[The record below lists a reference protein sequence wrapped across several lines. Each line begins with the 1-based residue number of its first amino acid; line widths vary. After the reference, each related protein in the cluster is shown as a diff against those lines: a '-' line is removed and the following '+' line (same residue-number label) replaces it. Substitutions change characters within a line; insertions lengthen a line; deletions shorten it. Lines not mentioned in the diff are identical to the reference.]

1 MALVNILITSHAN
14 TDRGFAR
21 VRTAMRNLRQ
31 SMNDNFATGG
41 HNAGHSFSSR
51 FRAAL
56 TQGIR
61 TLGETGSGLVQ
72 GLGDA
77 FRNAMSNPYVLAGVI
92 ALVVAAGVAIGA
104 ALAGAITLGFGAAFV
119 GLGVFLLKDN
129 DKVKKAWGDTLGD
142 LKKRFTE
149 AAQPLVPVLTH
160 AAKIVD
166 NLGKKFAP
174 AFGKAMEEAAPHLQN
189 FLDRLFKGIEKF
201 GKIAFKPMMDAF
213 NALLDN
219 IDFQGFFAALGL
231 SFKILGK
238 VVKDNAK
245 EISMLFN
252 GIVMVIPAVIITIA
266 ALAAAWGYVV
276 RAVKTVI
283 RWVKDLIKWISGLK
297 GKSIEFKQRGL
308 QTIRDWIKTVKGWRD
323 RLTGK
328 AIAFYQ
334 KGLQTI
340 KNWIATVKGWRD
352 RLVGKSISFA
362 QRGIGAIISAIR
374 TLKGWI
380 NGLRGKVIHIGAS
393 ISGLA
398 RKFIP
403 GFAHGGIIGH
413 AAEGG
418 PRSNT
423 TLVGENGPEF
433 VDLAPGSR
441 VRSNPDSRRL
451 ASGGGGGSQ
460 MMQITLQIGD
470 KKLGD
475 LLIDP
480 IRKSVR
486 TRGGNVQ
493 AVLGG

>member
-1 MALVNILITSHAN
+1 MATVNILITSHAN

-41 HNAGHSFSSR
+41 HNAGHSFSTR
-51 FRAAL
+51 LRAAL
-56 TQGIR
+56 TQGFR
-61 TLGETGSGLVQ
+61 SMRETGSGLIQ
-72 GLGDA
+72 GIGDA
-77 FRNAMSNPYVLAGVI
+77 LRAGGSNPYIMAGI
-92 ALVVAAGVAIGA
+92 AALVATVAPAIGA

-129 DKVKKAWGDTLGD
+129 DKVKSAWGKTLKG
-142 LKKRFTE
+142 LKKDFTD
-149 AAQPLVPVLTH
+149 AAKPLVPVLTH
-160 AAKIVD
+160 AADLTKKI
-166 NLGKKFAP
+166 GEKFAP
-174 AFGKAMEEAAPHLQN
+174 AFQKGMEKVAPHLTK
-189 FLDRLFKGIEKF
+189 FLDKF
-201 GKIAFKPMMDAF
+201 ATGFSTFLDKSFGPMMDAF
-213 NALLDN
+213 GGLLDN
-219 IDFQGFFAALGL
+219 IDIKGFFENLGGAFQLLAQVVDDNKESIGALFNFLLYMIPIAIGVIAGL
-231 SFKILGK
+231 AYVWGQIYGKIK
-238 VVKDNAK
+238 TAIHYAK
-245 EISMLFN
+245 EFWGWLKQMKDK
-252 GIVMVIPAVIITIA
+252 TIHFA
-266 ALAAAWGYVV
+266 QV
-276 RAVKTVI
+276 
-283 RWVKDLIKWISGLK
+283 
-297 GKSIEFKQRGL
+297 GL
-308 QTIRDWIKTVKGWRD
+308 QKIRDWLKNVKDWRD
-323 RLTGK
+323 RLKGK

-340 KNWIATVKGWRD
+340 KNWISTVKSWRD
-352 RLVGKSISFA
+352 RLRGKAISFA

-380 NGLRGKVIHIGAS
+380 NGLKGKVIHIGAS